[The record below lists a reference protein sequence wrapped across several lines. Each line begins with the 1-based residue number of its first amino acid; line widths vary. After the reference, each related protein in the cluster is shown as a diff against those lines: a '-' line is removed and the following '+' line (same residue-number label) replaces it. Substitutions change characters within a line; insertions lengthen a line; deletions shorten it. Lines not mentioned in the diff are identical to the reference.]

1 MEIYNGKEL
10 ETFNNFETL
19 DYGARMYDPTNGRWN
34 VVDPLAELKGWLTPY
49 NYCSLN
55 PINMLDPDGM
65 SCVSQ
70 ISTIDGSV
78 ESNTLVT
85 SFNAWYISIDGSNFI
100 WDPSENPEYK
110 PGYYYLE
117 KRNYTI
123 TDKNT
128 GNITFLRND
137 GTYFWS
143 SGLPSITLIG
153 TMSGHARTMSNPI
166 VQAIHQG

>member
-85 SFNAWYISIDGSNFI
+85 SSNAWYVSIDGSNFI
-100 WDPSENPEYK
+100 WDPSKIQSIN
-110 PGYYYLE
+110 LVF
-117 KRNYTI
+117 I
-123 TDKNT
+123 T
-128 GNITFLRND
+128 
-137 GTYFWS
+137 
-143 SGLPSITLIG
+143 
-153 TMSGHARTMSNPI
+153 
-166 VQAIHQG
+166 